1 MEETSRTTSAKKQQ
15 RSTPAIRSCR
25 TPKNPRKRSK
35 SRSRPAVKNTAHAK
49 PKAKRLGALAAS
61 PKSRSTRCRIA
72 APDPWE
78 RCLHDINGCWRPLKQ
93 ICNRPKNRRKRLM
106 RSGSRSQKTQVP
118 QGKRMIRMEQVN
130 FSYPNASAP
139 LIQNFN
145 LSLKGPRRMAL
156 TGCNGSGKTTLVK
169 LMLGVLQPQSGT
181 VHLGTD

>member
-93 ICNRPKNRRKRLM
+93 ICNRPKNRRKRLIDPGHAPKNTGTP
-106 RSGSRSQKTQVP
+106 RQADDPYGTGELQLSKRIRPTHPEFQPEP
-118 QGKRMIRMEQVN
+118 QRPPPDGAYRM
-130 FSYPNASAP
+130 
-139 LIQNFN
+139 
-145 LSLKGPRRMAL
+145 
-156 TGCNGSGKTTLVK
+156 
-169 LMLGVLQPQSGT
+169 
-181 VHLGTD
+181 